1 WDLGG
6 LRVIFTSGAMMRND
20 TKTRLLHYAP
30 RAQIIDSLGSSESG
44 GLARAAATSDG
55 AGETGAFRIG
65 PGTRV
70 IGDDGKDV
78 VAGSGESGFIART
91 GHIPIGYH
99 NDPDKTAETFVEID
113 GVMHVVAGDR
123 AEVNADGTMR
133 LLGRGSLSINTGG
146 EKVFPEEVEE

>member
-1 WDLGG
+1 IAELLDTIVDNDVKGICIVGEAFARPLLETLDAEPDRWDLGG

-78 VAGSGESGFIART
+78 VAGSGESGF
-91 GHIPIGYH
+91 
-99 NDPDKTAETFVEID
+99 
-113 GVMHVVAGDR
+113 
-123 AEVNADGTMR
+123 
-133 LLGRGSLSINTGG
+133 
-146 EKVFPEEVEE
+146 

>member
-1 WDLGG
+1 
-6 LRVIFTSGAMMRND
+6 
-20 TKTRLLHYAP
+20 
-30 RAQIIDSLGSSESG
+30 
-44 GLARAAATSDG
+44 
-55 AGETGAFRIG
+55 G

-146 EKVFPEEVEE
+146 EKVFPEEVEEALKAHDAVRDAIVVGVPDDRFGEAVTAVVD